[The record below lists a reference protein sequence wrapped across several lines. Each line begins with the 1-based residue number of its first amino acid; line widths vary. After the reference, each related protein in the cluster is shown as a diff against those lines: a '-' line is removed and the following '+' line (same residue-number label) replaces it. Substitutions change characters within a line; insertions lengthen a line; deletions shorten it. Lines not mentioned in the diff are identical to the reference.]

1 MNFIINREQ
10 ILPLQKEITKLKSE
24 NAILKQ
30 VISDYQ
36 SGNIGTNKLAQEI
49 PILEAQTS
57 VDVKESLREREKV
70 SVPLWKL
77 TASERELLTILI
89 TEKDRPISRA
99 DLAFKIWGQSDTNS
113 RMTRLSTITN
123 NLRDKLK
130 IEDSNQSIINTH
142 WGEGYQLANEFFE
155 HYKMEDQFF
164 EQCLSSQK

>member
-77 TASERELLTILI
+77 TASER
-89 TEKDRPISRA
+89 
-99 DLAFKIWGQSDTNS
+99 
-113 RMTRLSTITN
+113 
-123 NLRDKLK
+123 
-130 IEDSNQSIINTH
+130 IINNPH
-142 WGEGYQLANEFFE
+142 NREG
-155 HYKMEDQFF
+155 
-164 EQCLSSQK
+164 